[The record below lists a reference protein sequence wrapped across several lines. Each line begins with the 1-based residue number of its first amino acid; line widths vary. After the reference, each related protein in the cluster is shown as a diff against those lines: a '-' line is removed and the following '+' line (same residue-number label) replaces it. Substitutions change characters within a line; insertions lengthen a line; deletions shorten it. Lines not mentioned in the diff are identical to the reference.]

1 MGEMENVEQK
11 TNKTVP
17 VKIAMGTVLVSMG
30 FIGFMVSILGPM
42 PLLLAAVLFAI
53 GVVMLYLGDKERS

>member
-42 PLLLAAVLFAI
+42 PLLLADVLFAI
-53 GVVMLYLGDKERS
+53 GVVMLYLGDKERT